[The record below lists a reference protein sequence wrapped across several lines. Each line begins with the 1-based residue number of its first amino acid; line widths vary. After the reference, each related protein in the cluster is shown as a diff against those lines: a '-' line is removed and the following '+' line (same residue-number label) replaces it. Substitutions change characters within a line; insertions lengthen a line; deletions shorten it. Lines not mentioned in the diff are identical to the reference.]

1 MKLTTTSFRISVGFA
16 IKNTFKHY
24 LYDAARNCNV
34 NIEINKISGVI
45 KINYNVNII
54 GEPDNIIKFFNIIEK
69 GLIELSKKNDD
80 DIIIF

>member
-1 MKLTTTSFRISVGFA
+1 M
-16 IKNTFKHY
+16 
-24 LYDAARNCNV
+24 NV